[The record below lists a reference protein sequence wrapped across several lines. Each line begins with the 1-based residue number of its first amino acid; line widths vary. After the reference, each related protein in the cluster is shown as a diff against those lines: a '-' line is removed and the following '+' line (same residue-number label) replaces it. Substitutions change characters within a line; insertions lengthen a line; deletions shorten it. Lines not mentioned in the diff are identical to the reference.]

1 VETNSLQ
8 SHERPVKFCP
18 LIKKLKF
25 KKSEK
30 AKSKRLIKMQIAW
43 QIINDYWMRE
53 LDYQL
58 KVGYLLLAIT
68 NSFELI

>member
-1 VETNSLQ
+1 
-8 SHERPVKFCP
+8 
-18 LIKKLKF
+18 
-25 KKSEK
+25 
-30 AKSKRLIKMQIAW
+30 MQIAW

-58 KVGYLLLAIT
+58 KVVYLLLAIT